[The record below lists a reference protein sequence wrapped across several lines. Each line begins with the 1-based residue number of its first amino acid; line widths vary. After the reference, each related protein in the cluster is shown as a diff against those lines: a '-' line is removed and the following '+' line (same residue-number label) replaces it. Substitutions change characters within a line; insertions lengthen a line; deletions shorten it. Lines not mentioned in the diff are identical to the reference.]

1 VKLRQLAEKERR
13 DAKDKAA
20 QEALDEEQEQR
31 RAMKDGGGEGSGARV
46 TLAR

>member
-31 RAMKDGGGEGSGARV
+31 RAMKDGGEGSGAR
-46 TLAR
+46 ARTPAR